1 MCGRQ
6 EYAKSIYLRSATVN
20 GYFSPMT
27 APVPPDLPAIDPA
40 VGAVERAMVR
50 IRRNM
55 ARRTF
60 ARVLAERLGASVD
73 LTHAW
78 VVEAIAEGEESGD
91 GSAPATVG
99 VVGERLAIDPS
110 RASRVVAAAVAAG
123 YVARVATA
131 TDGRRIGLVLT
142 AAGRSLAET
151 TRAYRAAWL
160 GEAMAGW
167 SAEERRRFAELFGR
181 FVDGLAQVGPDANG

>member
-1 MCGRQ
+1 M
-6 EYAKSIYLRSATVN
+6 RSATVN
-20 GYFSPMT
+20 GYFSRMP
-27 APVPPDLPAIDPA
+27 APVPPEPPELPAIDPD

-78 VVEAIAEGEESGD
+78 VVEAIEEGEEAGG
-91 GSAPATVG
+91 GSPPATVG

-123 YVARVATA
+123 YVERVATA

-142 AAGRSLAET
+142 AAGRALAAT

-167 SAEERRRFAELFGR
+167 SVDDRRRFAELFGR
-181 FVDGLAQVGPDANG
+181 FVDGLAETGPDGSG

>member
-1 MCGRQ
+1 MN
-6 EYAKSIYLRSATVN
+6 AISIYVPGAAVN
-20 GYFSPMT
+20 GYFPRMPRRA
-27 APVPPDLPAIDPA
+27 APPAAPLDHPIDPD

-60 ARVLAERLGASVD
+60 ARVLADQLGASLD

-78 VVEAIAEGEESGD
+78 VVEAVAEG
-91 GSAPATVG
+91 APAESTPVTVG

-110 RASRVVAAAVAAG
+110 RASRVVAAAVADG

-131 TDGRRIGLVLT
+131 SDGRRIGLVLT
-142 AAGRSLAET
+142 DAGRALAAT
-151 TRAYRAAWL
+151 TRASRAAWL

-167 SAEERRRFAELFGR
+167 SVDDRRRFAELFTR
-181 FVDGLAQVGPDANG
+181 FVDRLTAAAPDGDG